1 MQYNVESQLI
11 QNTHDGQA
19 SWHHFVAME
28 LNRKA
33 GVYDQMSAA
42 SVTDSSP

>member
-1 MQYNVESQLI
+1 MQYNVEVQVL

-19 SWHHFVAME
+19 WHHFVAME

-33 GVYDQMSAA
+33 GVYDQCAS
-42 SVTDSSP
+42 SVTDSIP